1 MHIRIGGIHKRVPL
15 ESNENKITTDQNF
28 QDTTKA
34 FLKGKFLSIS
44 VCKK

>member
-1 MHIRIGGIHKRVPL
+1 MHIRIGGTPKRVPL